1 MEKSD
6 DITSLVFIAPPSRRQ
21 PKFKLATWVLEKL
34 LKKVEQVT
42 TIHMLLLTEG

>member
-1 MEKSD
+1 MEKSN

-21 PKFKLATWVLEKL
+21 PKLKQAMWVLGKL

-42 TIHMLLLTEG
+42 TIHILLLTEG